1 MIDGT
6 KVDKTIIKDKN
17 IFYYFIIFVQSY
29 GFVFKNL
36 RVCHPGSVLYS
47 A

>member
-1 MIDGT
+1 MINET
-6 KVDKTIIKDKN
+6 KVDKAIIKDKN
-17 IFYYFIIFVQSY
+17 IFYYFVIFVQSY

-36 RVCHPGSVLYS
+36 RVCHPCRVLCS